1 MSSATSERNYSTFGF
16 VHSKLK
22 SRLSTEKVS
31 KLVYI
36 KTNALQLG
44 LNSAIEMVDA
54 AGDDVEAIE
63 TDEDARI
70 VLQRTPS
77 STKLTKLAKTATR
90 TTSTPMNQ
98 MTDAEMR

>member
-1 MSSATSERNYSTFGF
+1 
-16 VHSKLK
+16 
-22 SRLSTEKVS
+22 
-31 KLVYI
+31 
-36 KTNALQLG
+36 
-44 LNSAIEMVDA
+44 MVDA